1 MKYNILLACNAGL
14 STSMLVEKMRE
25 SALEQNLETEILAVS
40 TNDIEDHVEEF
51 DVVLLGPQVRFMKDQ
66 IQERISIP
74 VDVIDGM
81 DYGMLQGENVLKH
94 GIELIKGDTNE

>member
-81 DYGMLQGENVLKH
+81 DYGMLRGENVLKH
-94 GIELIKGDTNE
+94 GMELIKGDTNE

>member
-25 SALEQNLETEILAVS
+25 SAQKQNLDAEILAVS
-40 TNDIEDHVEEF
+40 TNDIDDHVDHFE
-51 DVVLLGPQVRFMKDQ
+51 VVLLGPQVRFMKNQ
-66 IQERISIP
+66 IQERVTIP

-81 DYGMLQGENVLKH
+81 DYGMLQGDNVLKQ
-94 GIELIKGDTNE
+94 GISLLKEHANE

>member
-25 SALEQNLETEILAVS
+25 SALEQNLDVKILAVS
-40 TNDIEDHVEEF
+40 TNDIEDHFEQF

-66 IQERISIP
+66 IQERINIP

-81 DYGMLQGENVLKH
+81 DYGMLQGANVLKH
-94 GIELIKGDTNE
+94 GMDLIEENKNE

>member
-94 GIELIKGDTNE
+94 GMELIKGDTNE